1 MLVVGPAV
9 SHLADL
15 IAAGKCPSCW
25 GEGWVERCVPVDH
38 EGPCSTCLG
47 TGTWPPAEDE
57 EEET

>member
-1 MLVVGPAV
+1 M